1 MSFATLQLNLN
12 IDNVNLCC
20 QDLITL
26 PLQQLELYR
35 SDWLGLRQLEEGGRL
50 HFLEQAGDHMHWEW
64 DWYME
69 HVVLPY
75 LVT

>member
-1 MSFATLQLNLN
+1 MSFAT
-12 IDNVNLCC
+12 DNVNLCC